1 MSDSTIF
8 DKIINKEIPATIIY
22 EDDLALAFNDINPQA
37 PTHFLV
43 IPKVRIAT
51 MNDID
56 EQNAHLVG
64 HLYVVAA
71 KIAAQLGFAEDG
83 YRAVMNCNQDGGQ
96 TVYHIHL
103 HVLAGKPLG
112 WPPYQEVMKQDLL
125 NTKP

>member
-1 MSDSTIF
+1 MSESTIF

-22 EDDLALAFNDINPQA
+22 EDELALAFNDINPQA

-51 MNDID
+51 MNDIN
-56 EQNAHLVG
+56 EQNAHLIG

-71 KIAAQLGFAEDG
+71 KIAAELGFAEDG
-83 YRAVMNCNQDGGQ
+83 YRAVMNCNQNGGQ

-112 WPPYQEVMKQDLL
+112 WPPYQEIMKQDLL
-125 NTKP
+125 NEKP